1 MGALI
6 RGWRNVY
13 RSAVRAV
20 LVILLLGLS
29 VATFLT
35 MTQASAGVGQQAR
48 ELAATVGTLIE
59 VRAAGATGMGAG
71 ADALP
76 ESFFEKAQAVPDIT
90 RIEPYL
96 YQRLRDPSKPAS
108 IAIVV
113 GVRPGDTQRVSSH
126 GEVGNVNIIAGR
138 GLTPEDAGG
147 VLSPSKGQ
155 NPDPSTSSGQALSR
169 VEGVAV
175 VGQVYADQYGL
186 QLGDTFTIPAG
197 RAALEDRPNPNVQVQ
212 DLTLEVVGIFQSGFV
227 FGDNQVFA
235 PLNLVQQAYAQEG
248 KISHI
253 FVTAAS
259 VDKVPQVERGLRQAF
274 GDAADVISGQSTAR
288 VFAETLGSIEA
299 NGRRGSLAAIVVA
312 AVVVLFTM
320 ALVTRERTREIG
332 VLKAIGASDGDV
344 AAQFVAESL
353 ALAAIGG
360 LVGLIIFAVAG
371 SALGSILLQRVG
383 GRLLA
388 VTAMGGGN
396 PTEALVVNFGLSPT
410 ALAYA
415 LGVVFLLGLAG
426 SLYPVARAA
435 RMRPAEAMRRRGS

>member
-13 RSAVRAV
+13 RSEVRAV

-29 VATFLT
+29 VAAFLT
-35 MTQASAGVGQQAR
+35 MTQASAGVGRQAR

-71 ADALP
+71 VDALP
-76 ESFFEKAQAVPDIT
+76 ESFFEKAQTVPHVT

-108 IAIVV
+108 IAIAV
-113 GVRPGDTQRVSSH
+113 GIRPGDTQRVSSH

-138 GLTPEDAGG
+138 GLTPEDAGR
-147 VLSPSKGQ
+147 
-155 NPDPSTSSGQALSR
+155 A
-169 VEGVAV
+169 VAV
-175 VGQVYADQYGL
+175 IGQVYAEQYGL
-186 QLGDTFTIPAG
+186 DVGDTFTIPAEQV
-197 RAALEDRPNPNVQVQ
+197 ALEDRPDPNVTVQ

-235 PLNLVQQAYAQEG
+235 PLDQVQRAYAQEG
-248 KISHI
+248 RISHI

-299 NGRRGSLAAIVVA
+299 NGRRGALAAIVVA

-344 AAQFVAESL
+344 AAQFAAEAL
-353 ALAAIGG
+353 ALAAVGG
-360 LVGLIIFAVAG
+360 LVGLILFAVAG
-371 SALGSILLQRVG
+371 SALGSIILQRVG
-383 GRLLA
+383 GQLLA

-396 PTEALVVNFGLSPT
+396 PVEALVVNFGLSPT

-426 SLYPVARAA
+426 SLYPVVRAV
-435 RMRPAEAMRRRGS
+435 RMRPAEAMRHE